1 MKKVTKRLFSL
12 ALAVILLMS
21 MFTFSSYA
29 VSADIAVSVDKE
41 SCLQGDSIVATV
53 YFPATYESAAA
64 LDFELNYDKAKL
76 EIIDIERGVGL
87 TNALNE
93 QINGKV
99 FSENSE
105 IPGKVVWVLAGSNN
119 FSFKGV
125 FATVSFKG
133 ATVLRTSSP

>member
-76 EIIDIERGVGL
+76 EIIDIEKNV
-87 TNALNE
+87 E
-93 QINGKV
+93 DHISDINNKKSGTLRIATSTHLSFFV
-99 FSENSE
+99 
-105 IPGKVVWVLAGSNN
+105 IPKILEL
-119 FSFKGV
+119 FH
-125 FATVSFKG
+125 
-133 ATVLRTSSP
+133 L